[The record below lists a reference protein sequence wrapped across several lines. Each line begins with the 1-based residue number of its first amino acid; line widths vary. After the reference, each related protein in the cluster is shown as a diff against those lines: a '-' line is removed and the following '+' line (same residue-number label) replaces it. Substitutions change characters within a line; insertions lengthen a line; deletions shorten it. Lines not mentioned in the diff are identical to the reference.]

1 MTIAVIILAV
11 MLCIMVGFAARQ
23 MQDLRESDEKIEQQR
38 AEIRDLLVS
47 LEMVL
52 NKLTPKE

>member
-11 MLCIMVGFAARQ
+11 MLCIIVGFAARQ
-23 MQDLRESDEKIEQQR
+23 MQDLRESDEKIGQQR

>member
-1 MTIAVIILAV
+1 MTIAVVILAV

>member
-11 MLCIMVGFAARQ
+11 MLCIIVGFAARQ

>member
-23 MQDLRESDEKIEQQR
+23 MQGLRESDEKIEQQR